1 MKRSVIC
8 AAALFAALA
17 ALAALNPVRHSKAQ
31 QAPHDHGAHGA
42 AQRSEDR
49 PVLYWRD
56 PDGKPAYSPSPAKT
70 QDGRD
75 YVPVYQEVKDGPPQ
89 NAQWQKQNPKGER
102 KIKFYRN
109 PMGLPDTSPVPKKDS
124 MGMDYI
130 PVYEDEA
137 DDGGVT
143 LSPQKIQRTGVRT
156 EAVSARDLARPV
168 NAPAVVAL
176 DERTI
181 RDVTLRADSFIEQLY
196 VAETGKTVK
205 AGQPLFRAYTPE
217 IVRAQVDFRTA
228 LPDRGNTGALD
239 GAIQRLEN
247 LDVPKSVI
255 DELKRGNNR
264 PAMQIDWPAPA
275 GGVVIE
281 KRVIEGQRVEAG
293 DLLYRI
299 ADLSKVWIIADVA
312 EQDIGAVKIGDPA
325 KIRFTAFPG
334 EVFEAP
340 VTFIMHELNMA
351 TRTAKVR
358 IELPNPDYR
367 ILHDMFAD
375 VTIETGGEMRERL
388 AIPSSAILYN
398 GERRSVLVAKGE
410 GRFEPRDVE
419 LGMRGDGYVE
429 VTAGLKAGEEVVTS
443 ANFLIDAES
452 SLKAALTSFT
462 SPDEQ
467 SAKHGEQSGMA
478 AP

>member
-1 MKRSVIC
+1 
-8 AAALFAALA
+8 
-17 ALAALNPVRHSKAQ
+17 
-31 QAPHDHGAHGA
+31 
-42 AQRSEDR
+42 
-49 PVLYWRD
+49 
-56 PDGKPAYSPSPAKT
+56 
-70 QDGRD
+70 
-75 YVPVYQEVKDGPPQ
+75 
-89 NAQWQKQNPKGER
+89 
-102 KIKFYRN
+102 
-109 PMGLPDTSPVPKKDS
+109 

-137 DDGGVT
+137 DDAAVT

-156 EAVSARDLARPV
+156 EAARTRNLARPV

-181 RDVTLRADSFIEQLY
+181 RDVTLRAESFIEQLY
-196 VAETGKTVK
+196 IAETGKTVK

-228 LPDRGNTGALD
+228 IPDRTNSGALD

-247 LDVPKSVI
+247 LDVPQSVI
-255 DELKRGNNR
+255 DELKRGNVR
-264 PAMQIDWPAPA
+264 PTMEIDWPAPA
-275 GGVVIE
+275 SGVVIE

-299 ADLSKVWIIADVA
+299 ADLSKLWIIADVA
-312 EQDIGAVKIGDPA
+312 EQDIGSVKIGDAA

-340 VTFIMHELNMA
+340 VTFIMHELNMT

-367 ILHDMFAD
+367 ILHDMFAE
-375 VTIETGGEMRERL
+375 VTIETRGEKRERL
-388 AIPSSAILYN
+388 SIPASAVLYK
-398 GERRSVLVAKGE
+398 GEQRVVLVAKGE
-410 GRFEPRDVE
+410 GRFEPRDVK
-419 LGMRGDGYVE
+419 LGTRGDGYVE
-429 VTAGLKAGEEVVTS
+429 VTEGLRAGESVVTS

-462 SPDEQ
+462 PPDEQ
-467 SAKHGEQSGMA
+467 GEKHGGKA